1 MGSTTKTHP
10 VAMPRAIKTE
20 KSIEIPEGVTVQAKA
35 RQVTVSGPR
44 GKLSRNFKHLQVQI
58 EVRGNRVYAC
68 YWFGA
73 RREIAKV
80 QTVLA
85 HINNL
90 IKGVTRGF
98 ETKMRFVYAHFPV
111 NVTISKDKKNVEI
124 RNFLGEK
131 VVRVVDMRD
140 GVTCERS
147 DKVKDEIILTGNDID
162 LVSQSAA
169 DIQQICLVKRKDIL
183 SSLTGSTCPQ
193 RASSP

>member
-1 MGSTTKTHP
+1 MGDDQDTKP

-90 IKGVTRGF
+90 IKGVTPGSRPRCVSC
-98 ETKMRFVYAHFPV
+98 TRTFPS
-111 NVTISKDKKNVEI
+111 TSPSARTRKTW
-124 RNFLGEK
+124 RSATSW
-131 VVRVVDMRD
+131 VRRL
-140 GVTCERS
+140 CE
-147 DKVKDEIILTGNDID
+147 LWT
-162 LVSQSAA
+162 
-169 DIQQICLVKRKDIL
+169 
-183 SSLTGSTCPQ
+183 
-193 RASSP
+193 